1 MAGSHCRT
9 IRDHFATIPSP
20 NGCAWIGL
28 VAQSV
33 AFVELSNQF
42 NGTAPTASVVLY
54 KSSSASVRS
63 SQHTSPSMIQI
74 PPLAISNSV
83 WAFAAF
89 LFLSYGLHWRRKR
102 SQLPLPPGPKKLPLV
117 GNLFDIPAER
127 QWETYLEWSKQFS
140 GSLFDE
146 YLPPR

>member
-1 MAGSHCRT
+1 
-9 IRDHFATIPSP
+9 
-20 NGCAWIGL
+20 
-28 VAQSV
+28 
-33 AFVELSNQF
+33 
-42 NGTAPTASVVLY
+42 
-54 KSSSASVRS
+54 
-63 SQHTSPSMIQI
+63 MIQI

-89 LFLSYGLHWRRKR
+89 LFLFYGFHWRRKR

-140 GSLFDE
+140 GLIFHE